1 MRRAALLLITLAGI
15 AALAAGCST
24 STRPGMG
31 TVRVMLTDA
40 PAAYDSV
47 VLAIRDVAI
56 HTGAADSSGD
66 WTTFTPAAPSYDL
79 LQLRNGVFAT
89 LGQVMVPA
97 GHYTQV
103 RLRLNPGSYVV
114 ENGVRRDLT
123 VPSGLQTGLKL
134 IGEYDVPAGGNVD
147 LGIDFDAARS
157 IHATGSGVLMLKP
170 TVKVEVIRTTGSI
183 AGTVAPAS
191 PASTVRAISG
201 ADTIATAFPD
211 TSGAF
216 RMSLLPPGLYDVAI
230 QAPAGWRD
238 TTLAGVS
245 VTVGQTT
252 SVGLVQLT
260 AQ

>member
-1 MRRAALLLITLAGI
+1 
-15 AALAAGCST
+15 
-24 STRPGMG
+24 MG
-31 TVRVMLTDA
+31 TVHVMLTDA
-40 PAAYDSV
+40 PAVYDSI
-47 VLAIRDVAI
+47 VLAVRDVAI
-56 HTGAADSSGD
+56 HTGDGDSASD
-66 WTTFTPAAPSYDL
+66 WTTFTPPQASYDL

-89 LGQVMVPA
+89 LGSVMLPA

-103 RLRLNPGSYVV
+103 RLRLAPGSYVV
-114 ENGVRRDLT
+114 ENGVRHDLT

-134 IGEYDVPAGGNVD
+134 VGGFDVPSGGNVD

-157 IHATGSGVLMLKP
+157 IHQTGAGTFMLKP
-170 TVKVEVIRTTGSI
+170 TAKVEVIRTTGSI

-191 PASTVRAISG
+191 PPSTVRALSG
-201 ADTIATAFPD
+201 PDTVATAIPD

-216 RMSLLPPGLYDVAI
+216 VMALLPPGLYDLAI

-238 TTLAGVS
+238 TTLSGVG

-252 SVGLVQLT
+252 NVGQVQLA